1 MPDYNFPYQKVL
13 WSHFVSQRE
22 ECVINRGQLQRE
34 AWEQMLH
41 LVCDIW
47 KMAGTHPGQPG
58 GDDKGLEQKKLPSP

>member
-1 MPDYNFPYQKVL
+1 M
-13 WSHFVSQRE
+13 SQRE

-34 AWEQMLH
+34 AWEQTLH